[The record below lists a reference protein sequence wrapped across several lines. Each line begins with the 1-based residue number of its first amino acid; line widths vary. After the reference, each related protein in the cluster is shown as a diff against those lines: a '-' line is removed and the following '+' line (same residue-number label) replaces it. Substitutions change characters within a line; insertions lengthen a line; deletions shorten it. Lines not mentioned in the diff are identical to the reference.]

1 MNNLKQTLKI
11 FFLAVFV
18 GLTNSSCQ
26 EKYPDLENGIYAE
39 FITNQGIMVAR
50 LHYDKTPVTVGNFV
64 SLAEGTNTKVD
75 AKYTGKKFYDSLIF
89 HRVIDKFMIQG
100 GDPLGT
106 GTGSPGYRFKDEF
119 HPDLKHDKP
128 GILSMANSGPTTNGS
143 QFFITEVPT
152 PHLNNKH
159 SVFGEL
165 VIGLDIQDKISNVKA
180 QGSKP
185 IDPVIINK
193 LNIIRKGK
201 EAKDF
206 NAVKIFD
213 EHFIEVEKEKKR
225 KEELMN
231 VAREDFIKTN
241 KNLKGKVKKMPSG
254 IVLIYTK
261 EGDGKGKQPTAQD
274 KVLVD
279 YAGYLID
286 GTLFDTN
293 IPKIAKENDKFNDK
307 RTYAPLEVQY
317 NSRARL
323 IPGFRE
329 AVLNM
334 KINDKVRVFIPSFL
348 GYGERGTGPIKPNS
362 NLVFDLELVGI
373 KK

>member
-1 MNNLKQTLKI
+1 MTNLKQTLKT
-11 FFLAVFV
+11 FVLAVFIC
-18 GLTNSSCQ
+18 LTSSSCQ
-26 EKYPDLENGIYAE
+26 EKYPDLEDGIYAE
-39 FITNQGIMVAR
+39 FITTQGVMVAK
-50 LHYDKTPVTVGNFV
+50 LYHDKAPVTVGNFV

-75 AKYTGKKFYDSLIF
+75 EKYAGKKFYDSLTF

-165 VIGLDIQDKISNVKA
+165 VVGLDIQDKISNVKA
-180 QGSKP
+180 PGDKP
-185 IDPVIINK
+185 EVPVVINE

-201 EAKDF
+201 EAKSF

-241 KNLKGKVKKMPSG
+241 ENLKGKVKKMPSG

-261 EGDGKGKQPTAQD
+261 EGNGKQPTAQD
-274 KVLVD
+274 KVLVN
-279 YAGYLID
+279 YAGYLVD
-286 GTLFDTN
+286 GTLFDTSWES
-293 IPKIAKENDKFNDK
+293 IAKDNDTYNEK
-307 RTYAPLEVQY
+307 RTYSPLEVQY

-334 KINDKVRVFIPSFL
+334 KVGDKVRVFIPSFL
-348 GYGERGTGPIKPNS
+348 AYGERGAGGLIKPNS
-362 NLVFDLELVGI
+362 NLVFDLEMVGI

>member
-11 FFLAVFV
+11 FVLAVSV
-18 GLTNSSCQ
+18 SLTFASCQ
-26 EKYPDLENGIYAE
+26 EKYPDLGDGLYAE
-39 FITNQGIMVAR
+39 FITNQGIMVAK
-50 LHYDKTPVTVGNFV
+50 LYFEKTPVTVGNFV

-75 AKYTGKKFYDSLIF
+75 EKYTGKKFYNGLIF

-159 SVFGEL
+159 SVFGEI
-165 VIGLDIQDKISNVKA
+165 VVGEDIREKISNVKA
-180 QGSKP
+180 PGSKP
-185 IDPVIINK
+185 VDPVIINE
-193 LNIIRKGK
+193 LNIIRKGSN
-201 EAKDF
+201 AKNF
-206 NAVKIFD
+206 NAVSVFD
-213 EHFIEVEKEKKR
+213 SHFLEIEKEEKSKK
-225 KEELMN
+225 ELMN
-231 VAREDFIKTN
+231 VAREDFIKSN
-241 KNLKGKVKKMPSG
+241 ENLKGNVKTMPSG

-261 EGDGKGKQPTAQD
+261 EGKGKKPSAQD

-279 YAGYLID
+279 YAGYLVD
-286 GTLFDTN
+286 GTLFDTSLSAV
-293 IPKIAKENDKFNDK
+293 AKDNGKFDDK
-307 RTYAPLEVQY
+307 RPYKPLELPY
-317 NSRARL
+317 NSKARL

-334 KINDKVRVFIPSFL
+334 KVNDKVRVFIPSFL
-348 GYGERGTGPIKPNS
+348 GYGARGAGGLIKPDT